1 MNGRQARLAPPSSP
15 RDGDS
20 STDTKARKSAEPL
33 FCEADGTNQP
43 HHVLQCSQLRL
54 IDGFA
59 AVVFFT
65 SAVSLDVAG
74 ALADTVFFSFA
85 TLLVSAGIYAA
96 AAFRLVMDS
105 LTLVTGDATSFFVP
119 FVAIFLADS
128 FLLFEL

>member
-1 MNGRQARLAPPSSP
+1 M
-15 RDGDS
+15 
-20 STDTKARKSAEPL
+20 
-33 FCEADGTNQP
+33 
-43 HHVLQCSQLRL
+43 

-85 TLLVSAGIYAA
+85 TLLVSAGICAA

-105 LTLVTGDATSFFVP
+105 LTLVTGDATGFSIPLLLSF
-119 FVAIFLADS
+119 
-128 FLLFEL
+128 